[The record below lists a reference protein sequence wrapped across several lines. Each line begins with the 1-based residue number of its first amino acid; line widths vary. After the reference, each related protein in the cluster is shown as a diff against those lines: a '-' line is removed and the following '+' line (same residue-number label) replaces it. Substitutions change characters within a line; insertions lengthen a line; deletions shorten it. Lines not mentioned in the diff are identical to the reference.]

1 MIAFGSFGNFAVV
14 SSFIRQPALRT
25 QRNFFILNLA
35 ISDLVLCL
43 VTMPLTLLDI
53 VNKHWPLGD
62 SELSCK
68 VAGGL
73 QAVSVFVSTISI
85 TVIALDRYQL
95 IVYPTRDILKRIGGA
110 AALFF
115 MWLLGFLLA
124 LPMFMVR
131 TLERQQLSP
140 SKGASQKDT
149 GGVYSIDYWY
159 RIVAYIWY
167 IINEILGERCVFGNI
182 TVIWNRED
190 MAGKIDAIEIF
201 Y

>member
-1 MIAFGSFGNFAVV
+1 MIAFGSLGNIVVV

-25 QRNFFILNLA
+25 QRNSFILNLA

-62 SELSCK
+62 SAVSCK

-95 IVYPTRDILKRIGGA
+95 IVYPTRDVLKRIGGA

-115 MWLLGFLLA
+115 IWMLGFLLA
-124 LPMFMVR
+124 LPIFLVR
-131 TLERQQLSP
+131 TLEHHELNP
-140 SKGASQKDT
+140 PKGAERKHLQSYT

-159 RIVAYIWY
+159 CIYTSVRMIYS
-167 IINEILGERCVFGNI
+167 RCYSHVRNFGCYDVY
-182 TVIWNRED
+182 TYL
-190 MAGKIDAIEIF
+190 MKIDIIS
-201 Y
+201 